1 MIMKRYSNPIK
12 KKYHITHKMACLQDI
27 YQQLRHPKSEQAD
40 WTYTTYMDL
49 EAEIVE
55 LLSLDVLVT

>member
-40 WTYTTYMDL
+40 
-49 EAEIVE
+49 
-55 LLSLDVLVT
+55 